1 MKILK
6 LITMK
11 NLIENFGLGMR
22 AALVLMLLFAV
33 ICLSYGNDKN
43 EIPITCSVTS
53 AESLTAFISGRE
65 AFEMGRL
72 NDATMLFDK
81 AIQFDNQ
88 FALAYLY
95 KAYSAGSK
103 SEWEKYI
110 DLANKNCDRVSE
122 GEKIMI
128 QMESAL
134 SNKDGIERLVL
145 ARHLV
150 ELYPQSARAKL
161 ILAAEYQSRK
171 EFSKVRELARD
182 AMQMNP
188 DSPLGYRMIA
198 SSYLINQPQDFS
210 LAQNYMEKFRA
221 MCPNEPASHIAMG
234 DVYRAQLMWDMA
246 LQSYSKAITL
256 DPNSSISYAKRGY
269 VNIYQGYF
277 DNARS
282 DWKIANA
289 LKDMPIISDPFQSM
303 VSYLYGSNGQVVGLE
318 TAILPQNNLASGTR
332 HPLEAPEDDHYFCCT
347 VISMKHGVYVS
358 PYGDLSEQEALKREF
373 TQESKAPRPQMV
385 TANIT
390 FLESVHALMQ
400 DDFEM
405 ATLKAK
411 QYALIIAP
419 DLKPQ
424 KLQVYNY
431 LMGLIDLK
439 QKRYSQAV
447 DHYRKSDLNNTCV
460 KYELGL
466 AYDALGE
473 WENAQE
479 LFDQV
484 SKYNFGAINPHFMS
498 RVSKDWLDYYAT
510 LPKEE

>member
-1 MKILK
+1 
-6 LITMK
+6 MK
-11 NLIENFGLGMR
+11 NLIKNFDLGIR
-22 AALVLMLLFAV
+22 AVLVLMLLFTV
-33 ICLSYGNDKN
+33 ICLSYGNNKN
-43 EIPITCSVTS
+43 EIPVTCSVTS
-53 AESLTAFISGRE
+53 TESLTAFISGRE

-72 NDATMLFDK
+72 KDANALFDK
-81 AIQFDNQ
+81 AIQLDNQ

-95 KAYSAGSK
+95 KAYNAVSK

-110 DLANKNCDRVSE
+110 DLATKNSNRVSE

-134 SNKDGIERLVL
+134 SIKDGKERLVL
-145 ARHLV
+145 AKRLV
-150 ELYPQSARAKL
+150 ELYPQSSRARL

-171 EFSKVRELARD
+171 DFTKVRELARD
-182 AMQMNP
+182 AIQLNA
-188 DSPLGYRMIA
+188 DSPLGYRMLA
-198 SSYLINQPQDFS
+198 TSYFINKPQDFS
-210 LAQNYMEKFRA
+210 LAQNYMEQYRE
-221 MCPNEPASHIAMG
+221 MCPNEPASHIALG
-234 DVYRAQLMWDMA
+234 DVYRAQLMWDLA

-256 DPNSSISYAKRGY
+256 DPNSSIAYAKRGY

-277 DNARS
+277 DNARN
-282 DWKIANA
+282 DWKLAND
-289 LKDMPIISDPFQSM
+289 LTDVPMISDPFQSV
-303 VSYLYGSNGQVVGLE
+303 VSYLYGSNGQVVAPAQAMMIQANHTNGK
-318 TAILPQNNLASGTR
+318 R

-358 PYGDLSEQEALKREF
+358 PYGDISEQEALKRELA
-373 TQESKAPRPQMV
+373 QESIAPRPQMV
-385 TANIT
+385 NANIT
-390 FLESVHALMQ
+390 FLESIHALMQ

-411 QYALIIAP
+411 QHALIIAP

-431 LMGLIDLK
+431 LIGLIDLK

-447 DHYRKSDLNNTCV
+447 DHYRKSDLNNACV

-473 WENAQE
+473 WQNAQE

-484 SKYNFGAINPHFMS
+484 SKYSFGAINTPYMS
-498 RVSKDWLDYYAT
+498 KISKDWLDSYAT

>member
-1 MKILK
+1 
-6 LITMK
+6 MK
-11 NLIENFGLGMR
+11 NLSKIYGLVIR
-22 AALVLMLLFAV
+22 AALIILLFLSAV
-33 ICLSYGNDKN
+33 CLSYGNDKN
-43 EIPITCSVTS
+43 EIPVTCSVTS
-53 AESLTAFISGRE
+53 AESLTSFISGRE

-72 NDATMLFDK
+72 KDANVLFDK
-81 AIQFDNQ
+81 AIEFDNQ

-95 KAYSAGSK
+95 KAYGAVSK

-110 DLANKNCDRVSE
+110 DLATKNSNRVSE
-122 GEKIMI
+122 GEKILI

-134 SNKDGIERLVL
+134 SIKDGKERLVL
-145 ARHLV
+145 AKRLV
-150 ELYPQSARAKL
+150 ELYPQSSRARL

-182 AMQMNP
+182 AMQLNP
-188 DSPLGYRMIA
+188 DSPLSYRMLA
-198 SSYLINQPQDFS
+198 SSYFMNQPQDFS
-210 LAQNYMEKFRA
+210 LAQNYMEKFRE
-221 MCPNEPASHIAMG
+221 MCPNEPASHIALG
-234 DVYRAQLMWDMA
+234 DVYRAQLMWDLA

-256 DPNSSISYAKRGY
+256 DPTSSIAYAKRGY

-277 DNARS
+277 DDARN
-282 DWKIANA
+282 DWKLANE
-289 LKDMPIISDPFQSM
+289 LKEGSMISDPFQSV
-303 VSYLYGSNGQVVGLE
+303 VSYLYGSNGQVVAPE
-318 TAILPQNNLASGTR
+318 LAMITQDNHTNGNR

-347 VISMKHGVYVS
+347 VISMKHGVCVS
-358 PYGDLSEQEALKREF
+358 PYGDISEQEALKREL
-373 TQESKAPRPQMV
+373 TQESIAPRPQMV

-411 QYALIIAP
+411 QHALIIAP

-447 DHYRKSDLNNTCV
+447 DHYRKSDLNNACV

-473 WENAQE
+473 WKNAQE

-484 SKYNFGAINPHFMS
+484 SKYSFGAINTNYMS
-498 RVSKDWLDYYAT
+498 RISKDWLDSYAT